1 MQIKWLGHSSFLIT
15 SKENIKIITDPYIV
29 DGGIKYGPINES
41 ANIVTASHNHG
52 DHSNTGIIKG
62 TPRILKEA
70 GSDSVKGIEVKT
82 VSVFHDEAKGGQRG
96 SNLIFCFK
104 VDGLDLCHLGDLGHK
119 LSGPQL
125 SQIGPV
131 DVLFIPVGGFFTVD
145 AKGATEIV
153 EAVKPKLIFPMHY
166 KNSKVEYPIA
176 GVDEFL
182 KGKKN
187 VRKLYTS
194 AIETTKETLPEETEI
209 VVLQSEY

>member
-1 MQIKWLGHSSFLIT
+1 MQIKWLGHASFLIT
-15 SKENIKIITDPYIV
+15 SKDNIKIITDPYTV
-29 DGGIKYGPINES
+29 DTGIKYGPINES
-41 ANIVTASHNHG
+41 ADIVTVSHSHG

-62 TPRILKEA
+62 KPRILKEP
-70 GSDSVKGIEVKT
+70 GSNAVKGIEVKT
-82 VSVFHDEAKGGQRG
+82 VSTFHDDAKGEQRG

-104 VDGLDLCHLGDLGHK
+104 MDGLDLCHLGDLGHK
-119 LSGPQL
+119 LSVSQL

-131 DVLFIPVGGFFTVD
+131 DVLFIPVGGFFTID

-166 KNSKVEYPIA
+166 KNSKVEYPLA

-187 VRKLYTS
+187 VRKLNSS
-194 AIETTKETLPEETEI
+194 AIEIRKETLPEETEI
-209 VVLQSEY
+209 VVLQSVY